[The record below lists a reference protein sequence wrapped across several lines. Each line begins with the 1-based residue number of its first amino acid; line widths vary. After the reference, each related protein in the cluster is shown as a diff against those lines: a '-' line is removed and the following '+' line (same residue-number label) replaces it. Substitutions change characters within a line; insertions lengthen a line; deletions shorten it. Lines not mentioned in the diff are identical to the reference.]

1 MFFEKKT
8 KQNSRKYGQSKKYKS
23 LDKQVAPR
31 LAQMWRHRS
40 GSDRHREFVDILQF
54 PKGNK

>member
-1 MFFEKKT
+1 MLREKKQS
-8 KQNSRKYGQSKKYKS
+8 KIVEKCGQSKKYKS